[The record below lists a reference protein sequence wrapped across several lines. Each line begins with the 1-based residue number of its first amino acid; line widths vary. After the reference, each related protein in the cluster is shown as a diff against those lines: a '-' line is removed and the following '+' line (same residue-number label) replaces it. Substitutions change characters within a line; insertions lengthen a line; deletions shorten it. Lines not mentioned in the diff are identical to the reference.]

1 MINVLKSVLQNGMEI
16 EKVKEMANEYRVTLK
31 YKGMTGNCSV
41 SKMCTP
47 GNEKSLCMKS
57 IDTAISGMYIN
68 VGNLAEAKAWLD
80 GERWNIEETEFVSA
94 SEETKEVL
102 ENILERI
109 EQADDFEIN
118 EIIQAVIRRY
128 KLVFPDWEII
138 FLSLPVQSEER
149 KLLLDQ
155 TIDQLKKL

>member
-1 MINVLKSVLQNGMEI
+1 MINVLKSVLQDGMEI

-68 VGNLAEAKAWLD
+68 AGNLAEAKAWLD
-80 GERWNIEETEFVSA
+80 GERWGVKKKYPEYIMSYVRQNMGLDSDDTSKDDLINSMDKEDVFDRVLNWNGIIGYAGQIKGWIEEIYGIE
-94 SEETKEVL
+94 L
-102 ENILERI
+102 E
-109 EQADDFEIN
+109 
-118 EIIQAVIRRY
+118 
-128 KLVFPDWEII
+128 
-138 FLSLPVQSEER
+138 
-149 KLLLDQ
+149 
-155 TIDQLKKL
+155 

>member
-1 MINVLKSVLQNGMEI
+1 MINVLKTVLQDGMEI

-41 SKMCTP
+41 SKMCSP

-80 GERWNIEETEFVSA
+80 GERWNNKRKYPKYIMSYVRQNMGLDSDDTSNDDLINSMNRKDVFDRVLNWNGIIGYAGQIEGWIEE
-94 SEETKEVL
+94 
-102 ENILERI
+102 IYGI
-109 EQADDFEIN
+109 E
-118 EIIQAVIRRY
+118 
-128 KLVFPDWEII
+128 
-138 FLSLPVQSEER
+138 
-149 KLLLDQ
+149 LD
-155 TIDQLKKL
+155 